1 MLSREGLG
9 VRVVE
14 PTGSAMKEK
23 QTNARGR
30 NLFPTQNQIAAAF
43 AAGVEIIEIT
53 RPDGMKVTFRKNGAA
68 PKTDDEPENIRGL
81 IK

>member
-1 MLSREGLG
+1 
-9 VRVVE
+9 
-14 PTGSAMKEK
+14 MKEK